1 MFTSVEDFQSR
12 RMFGIEVFPFC
23 RVGLKSLEVLNML
36 GVVNGENFRWVEDIY
51 MELAPLHLVVE
62 ET

>member
-1 MFTSVEDFQSR
+1 MIFQRNCQSKMFTSVENFQSR

-36 GVVNGENFRWVEDIY
+36 G
-51 MELAPLHLVVE
+51 L
-62 ET
+62 